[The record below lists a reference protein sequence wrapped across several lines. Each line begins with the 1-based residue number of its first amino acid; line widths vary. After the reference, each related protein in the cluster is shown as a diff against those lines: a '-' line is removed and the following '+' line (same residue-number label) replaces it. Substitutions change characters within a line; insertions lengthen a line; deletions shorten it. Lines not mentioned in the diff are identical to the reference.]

1 MLKFSLKKYYFSTN
15 IFFLKENEES
25 DGIFENI
32 SFFRMESS
40 KPINYLTKM
49 CPRYYNI
56 LPSSSFHVCQIE
68 KSTLLFCQIAESTS
82 PSSSQAEV
90 DFAIWQNI
98 KNSNVEL
105 TNKKRE
111 LGKIGREIAIWQ
123 SGVGKPGKVNLAKYP
138 KP

>member
-1 MLKFSLKKYYFSTN
+1 
-15 IFFLKENEES
+15 
-25 DGIFENI
+25 
-32 SFFRMESS
+32 
-40 KPINYLTKM
+40 
-49 CPRYYNI
+49 
-56 LPSSSFHVCQIE
+56 
-68 KSTLLFCQIAESTS
+68 
-82 PSSSQAEV
+82 V